1 MGEAARQRLLD
12 RFGMERFEEIAAL
25 IYTRLA
31 EVLKPAVD
39 RGQKRLEI
47 RPGIGC
53 YVNQIPTDMVLNAD
67 VVAALCFAW
76 CDRPLRGAADARAC
90 HEAAVPPV
98 TASLTELPGCC
109 HQIPGLDAAA
119 VPVARSTTS
128 SMFHWTTDLP
138 GVTVPSPGLVA
149 AFDRSS
155 RAAVEPPGPPQTSH
169 VPMRL

>member
-1 MGEAARQRLLD
+1 MWLGFRQECACAKMEGMRLWVRTAAAVAA
-12 RFGMERFEEIAAL
+12 IAFL
-25 IYTRLA
+25 ST
-31 EVLKPAVD
+31 
-39 RGQKRLEI
+39 
-47 RPGIGC
+47 
-53 YVNQIPTDMVLNAD
+53 D
-67 VVAALCFAW
+67 VVAAICFAG
-76 CDRPLRGAADARAC
+76 CERPLRGAADARAC

-149 AFDRSS
+149 SFDRSS